1 MARVKGALNARKKH
15 KKVLKLAR
23 GYRGAR
29 SKQYRVA
36 KQSVM
41 KAMAFAFAGRK
52 QTKREYRSLWIVR
65 INAAARINNISYSK
79 LMHGLKVAGM
89 TIDGTNYTVAGGTSD
104 YGVGGTGAKIEGL
117 YQGNTR
123 FEYTAILYGD
133 LNGDARIDGTDANK
147 LAVYFVR
154 DEADASTMDYRYVAG
169 DVNKDGAPDPA
180 DIQAIRDHYLLVEE
194 ISQEGHPLA

>member
-52 QTKREYRSLWIVR
+52 QTKREYRCLWIVR
-65 INAAARINNISYSK
+65 INAAARMNEISYSK
-79 LMHGLKVAGM
+79 LIHGLKVAGVNINRKM
-89 TIDGTNYTVAGGTSD
+89 LA
-104 YGVGGTGAKIEGL
+104 E
-117 YQGNTR
+117 
-123 FEYTAILYGD
+123 
-133 LNGDARIDGTDANK
+133 
-147 LAVYFVR
+147 LAV
-154 DEADASTMDYRYVAG
+154 S
-169 DVNKDGAPDPA
+169 DPA
-180 DIQAIRDHYLLVEE
+180 AFTKLTETAKAAL
-194 ISQEGHPLA
+194 